1 MAETERP
8 QLLGRQFSRDY
19 IVKFLGLNAF
29 TVYDGITTYQTNQV
43 RAEASA
49 NDMKQVED
57 YVKQQYAAPMIVSLV
72 LQKAKCNLYPFRK
85 FPTIFS

>member
-1 MAETERP
+1 MISVTLLSVVFFLFNLFMAETERP

-49 NDMKQVED
+49 NDSET
-57 YVKQQYAAPMIVSLV
+57 S
-72 LQKAKCNLYPFRK
+72 
-85 FPTIFS
+85 

>member
-1 MAETERP
+1 TLLSVVFFLFNLFMAETERP
-8 QLLGRQFSRDY
+8 QLLRRQFSRDY

-29 TVYDGITTYQTNQV
+29 TVYDAITTYQTNQV

-57 YVKQQYAAPMIVSLV
+57 YVKQQYAAADDSKFGI
-72 LQKAKCNLYPFRK
+72 AKGK
-85 FPTIFS
+85 

>member
-8 QLLGRQFSRDY
+8 QLGRQFSRDY

-57 YVKQQYAAPMIVSLV
+57 YVKQQYAAPDDS
-72 LQKAKCNLYPFRK
+72 K
-85 FPTIFS
+85 FGCKRQNVIYIHLESFQQF